1 MLLTI
6 RSYKMTRKNIFIV
19 LQALIVISYFFNILK
34 LGSEIDSQPVM
45 GFRALFINEYFII
58 GNILMA
64 LILLS
69 AVGMVLIFFRGLVHQ
84 DDEQKYDHKMTI
96 LSNIQLFSGMIFAT
110 FLGTFLA
117 FSGYILI
124 ALIVLSAYTNY
135 ITNK

>member
-1 MLLTI
+1 M
-6 RSYKMTRKNIFIV
+6 SRKNIFIV
-19 LQALIVISYFFNILK
+19 SQVLIIIGYFTNILK
-34 LGSEIDSQPVM
+34 IGSEIDSEPVM
-45 GFRALFINEYFII
+45 GYRALFINEYFII

-64 LILLS
+64 LILI
-69 AVGMVLIFFRGLVHQ
+69 AAIGMVLIFIRGLVHQ
-84 DDEQKYDHKMTI
+84 DDDQKYDQKMTI

-117 FSGYILI
+117 FFGYILI